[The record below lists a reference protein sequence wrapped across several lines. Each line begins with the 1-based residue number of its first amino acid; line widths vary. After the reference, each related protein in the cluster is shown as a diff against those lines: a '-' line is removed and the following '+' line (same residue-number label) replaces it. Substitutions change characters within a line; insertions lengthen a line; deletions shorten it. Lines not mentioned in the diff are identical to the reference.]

1 LETDLLRRFNLPT
14 FIWLIPLALLILAGI
29 TWLNYQYTGRGD
41 GQHDFLP
48 AWTGTRLFFTEG
60 TSPYSEETTS
70 EIQQQAYGRPAKPG
84 EDPLLFTYPL
94 YGILI
99 FAPFA
104 LVGNYQVAAALWM
117 SALEISL
124 VLICLTGLSLSRW
137 NARPLM
143 VLVLVIFSI
152 TWYPSVQ
159 ALMDGNPAILCALFI
174 TVALWALY
182 EEQDAL
188 AAIMLALAFFK
199 PAMLLVL
206 IPLVMIWGFS
216 RKRTTLVW
224 GIPGVLVILTA
235 ATSLLV
241 PEWIVQYA
249 RMLLEA
255 LGQVDIGTPRAL
267 FMHWLPGIGTQLAWL
282 LTIISGVILLWEWRQ
297 AFGMN
302 FRWFLWTAYLS
313 LAISNLIGIPTSVEN
328 QVVLIPALI
337 LILAVWDERWGTLGR
352 WLIATSLALLSIGL
366 WWAGL
371 LAARQETPADLA
383 PLVFFAAP
391 ITILIG
397 LYWVRWWAIRSSR
410 LPMQEM
416 TERLG

>member
-1 LETDLLRRFNLPT
+1 
-14 FIWLIPLALLILAGI
+14 
-29 TWLNYQYTGRGD
+29 
-41 GQHDFLP
+41 
-48 AWTGTRLFFTEG
+48 
-60 TSPYSEETTS
+60 
-70 EIQQQAYGRPAKPG
+70 
-84 EDPLLFTYPL
+84 
-94 YGILI
+94 
-99 FAPFA
+99 
-104 LVGNYQVAAALWM
+104 
-117 SALEISL
+117 
-124 VLICLTGLSLSRW
+124 
-137 NARPLM
+137 
-143 VLVLVIFSI
+143 
-152 TWYPSVQ
+152 
-159 ALMDGNPAILCALFI
+159 
-174 TVALWALY
+174 
-182 EEQDAL
+182 
-188 AAIMLALAFFK
+188 
-199 PAMLLVL
+199 
-206 IPLVMIWGFS
+206 
-216 RKRTTLVW
+216 
-224 GIPGVLVILTA
+224 
-235 ATSLLV
+235 
-241 PEWIVQYA
+241 
-249 RMLLEA
+249 
-255 LGQVDIGTPRAL
+255 
-267 FMHWLPGIGTQLAWL
+267 MHWLPGIGTQLAWL